1 MTTELKTWSGARNQR
16 TCFTLT
22 ASLVV
27 GLRCRGNKDPT
38 ARKFGAS
45 KPGSSIPALA
55 KRRQKQGS
63 EEQESKMPLLAIRE
77 RVEVFTG
84 NTSNKSD
91 SKTKENCTK
100 SLKAHIL

>member
-1 MTTELKTWSGARNQR
+1 MESGMTTESKTWSGAQNQR

-27 GLRCRGNKDPT
+27 GLRCRGNKDQT

-55 KRRQKQGS
+55 KRQKQGS

-77 RVEVFTG
+77 RVEAFTG

-91 SKTKENCTK
+91 SKPKRTA
-100 SLKAHIL
+100 LKA